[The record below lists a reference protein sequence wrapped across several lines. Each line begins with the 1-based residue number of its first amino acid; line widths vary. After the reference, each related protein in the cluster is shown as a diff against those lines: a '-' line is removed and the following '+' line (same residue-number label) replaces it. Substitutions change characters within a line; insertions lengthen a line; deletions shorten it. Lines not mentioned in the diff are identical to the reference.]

1 MGAPALRGGPDVPG
15 KANLRIVTAGVLT
28 LNRRLDGI
36 APGTRLV
43 VGSDPGQL
51 VPSTDQ
57 NAPAVATVL
66 GSRPDGLVL
75 LLVDPD

>member
-1 MGAPALRGGPDVPG
+1 M
-15 KANLRIVTAGVLT
+15 TAGVLT
-28 LNRRLDGI
+28 LNRGLDGI

-43 VGSDPGQL
+43 VGNAPGQL

-57 NAPAVATVL
+57 NAPAVASVL
-66 GSRPDGLVL
+66 GSRPDGLGV